1 MGRLPLPLPP
11 VGKRPWSWRD
21 PSIIWLYMT
30 GKKPSVRCPRATAKN
45 STQGKPLTPQLVRPC
60 FKLIQFLGSV
70 CCLEPL
76 EVPRFPARSC
86 LRIVLYSVHRP
97 TRNMPYFTITGT
109 PIVAYRTFYS
119 LWNEF
124 VQLSAGCLLSM
135 VSCFF
140 RIGRRMILSVTV

>member
-1 MGRLPLPLPP
+1 M
-11 VGKRPWSWRD
+11 SW
-21 PSIIWLYMT
+21 L
-30 GKKPSVRCPRATAKN
+30 
-45 STQGKPLTPQLVRPC
+45 LLVREEAFRAVSSSYGKEFYPKKNKSPDGPRNLGPC
-60 FKLIQFLGSV
+60 FKLIQCLGSV
-70 CCLEPL
+70 CCLELL
-76 EVPRFPARSC
+76 EVPRFPC